1 MIKLVVRGIRKLY
14 FQIVKNFSDTITV
27 RTDYGLFRIFTHD
40 RIIGYTLYKDR
51 AWGIDFS
58 REIFTFLKT
67 SGLLPGKITM
77 IDLGANIGVT
87 TIPFI
92 KFGWIEKAIAVEADE
107 DNFRLLTENIGTNHM
122 ADKIFP
128 IHAAVT
134 ETTTELTLE
143 KSINNFGD
151 HRIKKTETSGTHSEH
166 LRRVTKV
173 KGDTLPNLVKQA
185 PTDVKDNV
193 LIWIDIQGH
202 EGYCFKGAREWLKAL
217 RPPAVTEIWP
227 YAILRSG
234 MSLEEFSAIVTDIWS
249 SYYLWRDGRFVHF
262 SMTEFPK
269 LLSSLTGNEQ
279 EDIILV
285 P

>member
-1 MIKLVVRGIRKLY
+1 MIKPIVRGIRKLY

-40 RIIGYTLYKDR
+40 RIIGYTLYKYR
-51 AWGIDFS
+51 EWGIDFS
-58 REIFTFLKT
+58 RQIFTFLKT
-67 SGLLPGKITM
+67 SGLLTGNITM

-87 TIPFI
+87 TIPFV
-92 KFGWIEKAIAVEADE
+92 KFGWIDKAIAVEADP
-107 DNFRLLTENIGTNHM
+107 DNFRLLSENLNTNGM
-122 ADKIFP
+122 ADRIFP

-134 ETTTELTLE
+134 ETATELTLE
-143 KSINNFGD
+143 KSTNNFGD
-151 HRIKKTETSGTHSEH
+151 HRIKKTEATGTYSEH
-166 LRRVTKV
+166 LRKVTKV

-185 PTDVKDNV
+185 PIAVKENV

-217 RPPAVTEIWP
+217 RAPAVTEIWP
-227 YAILRSG
+227 YGILRSG
-234 MSLEEFSAIVTDIWS
+234 MTLEEFSAIVTDIWS
-249 SYYLWRDGRFVHF
+249 GYYLWRNGQFERFT
-262 SMTEFPK
+262 MAEFPK